1 MGAICDDHSRITRI
15 TSKITD
21 HRWPFQN
28 NNNENVW
35 NIMRINKMW
44 HRDVKMWRDDGCVY
58 GIDCGDGFM
67 GVDLPPNLSSCI
79 HYVQPFVRQ
88 PYFNKVVFKKS

>member
-1 MGAICDDHSRITRI
+1 MGAICGDHSRITRI

-21 HRWPFQN
+21 HRSPFQN

-44 HRDVKMWRDDGCVY
+44 HRDMKWA
-58 GIDCGDGFM
+58 
-67 GVDLPPNLSSCI
+67 N
-79 HYVQPFVRQ
+79 
-88 PYFNKVVFKKS
+88 VVG